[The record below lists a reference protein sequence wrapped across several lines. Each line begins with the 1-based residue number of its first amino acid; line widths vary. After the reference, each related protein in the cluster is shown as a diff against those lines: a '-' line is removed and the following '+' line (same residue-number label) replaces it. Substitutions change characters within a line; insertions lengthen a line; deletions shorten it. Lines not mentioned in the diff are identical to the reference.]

1 MNKHLMV
8 SIFIWIN
15 LTSCLSQ
22 NQKPVYQET
31 YSIGKITGKETFFK
45 MNPQERKIPDSI
57 YQAGGYIPFDK
68 NRARLKLKFFKNGKR
83 IEEKIDSLLPM
94 GIPAMCFYA
103 VDENLNHIIEIP
115 FGLWSGSILRIELQA
130 PARFKTTWTEY
141 EDRAKVFVRNPADT
155 LKLQH
160 ITVNC
165 RAQSLVLDRALSK
178 HKGNLITGQLSFT
191 TKDFYKKDKYSGKI
205 DTLSVSGNVIFCF
218 QE

>member
-1 MNKHLMV
+1 MSKYLII
-8 SIFIWIN
+8 SIFISIN
-15 LTSCLSQ
+15 LTSCSSQ
-22 NQKPVYQET
+22 EQKPLYQET
-31 YSIGKITGKETFFK
+31 YSIGKIAGKKAFFK
-45 MNPQERKIPDSI
+45 MNERERKIPDSI

-94 GIPAMCFYA
+94 GIPAMCLYG
-103 VDENLNHIIEIP
+103 VDENLNNIIEIP
-115 FGLWSGSILRIELQA
+115 FGLWSGSVLRIELKA
-130 PARFKTTWTEY
+130 PAHFKTTWTEY
-141 EDRAKVFVRNPADT
+141 EDRAKVFVKNPADT

-165 RAQSLVLDRALSK
+165 RAQSLVLDKPVSK
-178 HKGNLITGQLSFT
+178 YKGNLITGQLSFV
-191 TKDFYKKDKYSGKI
+191 TKNFYKKDEYSGKT